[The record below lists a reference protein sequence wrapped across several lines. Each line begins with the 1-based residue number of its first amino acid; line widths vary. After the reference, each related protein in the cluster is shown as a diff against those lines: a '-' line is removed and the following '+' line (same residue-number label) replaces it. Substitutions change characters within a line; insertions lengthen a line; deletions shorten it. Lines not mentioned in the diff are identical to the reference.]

1 MDGENGKVDG
11 ENGKVDRENA
21 KTNRENAKANRENA
35 KANRENAKANRE
47 NAKAKAKTNVVDGF
61 SDEEKPKE
69 MEDFDEDEPKVTRRR
84 VSKKRT
90 RKWTVCNKQEGT

>member
-1 MDGENGKVDG
+1 MDGENGKVDGENGKVDG

-35 KANRENAKANRE
+35 KAKS
-47 NAKAKAKTNVVDGF
+47 KTNVVDGF

>member
-1 MDGENGKVDG
+1 MKENAKVDGENGKVDG

-35 KANRENAKANRE
+35 KA
-47 NAKAKAKTNVVDGF
+47 KAKTNVVDGF
-61 SDEEKPKE
+61 SDDEKPKE

>member
-21 KTNRENAKANRENA
+21 KT
-35 KANRENAKANRE
+35 NRENAKANRE

>member
-1 MDGENGKVDG
+1 MKENAKVDGENGKVDGENGKVDG

-35 KANRENAKANRE
+35 KAKS
-47 NAKAKAKTNVVDGF
+47 KTNVVDGF

>member
-35 KANRENAKANRE
+35 KAKS
-47 NAKAKAKTNVVDGF
+47 KTNVVDGF

>member
-1 MDGENGKVDG
+1 MKENAKVDGENGKVDG

-21 KTNRENAKANRENA
+21 KT
-35 KANRENAKANRE
+35 NRENAKANRE

>member
-1 MDGENGKVDG
+1 MDGENGKVNGENGKVDG

-21 KTNRENAKANRENA
+21 KT
-35 KANRENAKANRE
+35 NRENAKANRE

>member
-35 KANRENAKANRE
+35 KA
-47 NAKAKAKTNVVDGF
+47 KAKTNVVDGF
-61 SDEEKPKE
+61 SDDEKPKE